1 MIGDGRF
8 SAIDMRFVDSTL
20 PSDPNSKL
28 NRMLDDL
35 ISAYHETA
43 NNEYMTSGVVDE
55 NKGSSLML
63 FTDIGLGEQSLKT
76 VALT

>member
-1 MIGDGRF
+1 MD
-8 SAIDMRFVDSTL
+8 ATL

-63 FTDIGLGEQSLKT
+63 FTKIRLPHQSRQH
-76 VALT
+76 

>member
-1 MIGDGRF
+1 MLNVITDGRF
-8 SAIDMRFVDSTL
+8 APIDMRFVDSTL

-43 NNEYMTSGVVDE
+43 
-55 NKGSSLML
+55 
-63 FTDIGLGEQSLKT
+63 IQ
-76 VALT
+76 